1 MKHLRKIMAL
11 VLSLAMVLAMSI
23 TVFAGEVTATVANN
37 TNHAYKAYQVFKGT
51 QQENSKVLGD
61 IEWGNG
67 VVESTI
73 KTKLSSSTYFQ
84 GATTAQQVADILKKG
99 ESYNCPEA
107 KEFARIAN
115 DSISNNAVDVAANA
129 GSVTLTAGTGYYL
142 FVDQTTKNNENKNDF
157 VKGLSLLQVTG
168 DTITITAKVDKPSVE
183 KKVQENVKTGNTTD
197 NYGDKYNDT
206 ADYNIGDSVP
216 FRLYGTVIDMSE
228 FQNGYKYVFH
238 DTAAT
243 SLDINKDAK
252 VYYSSDKEGRNK
264 TDIDSSLYH
273 VEYGTDNH
281 SLTVTFNNLRAVK
294 IKNSE
299 NSDVEISSG
308 YIIVEYTA
316 KLNSSAAIGQGTIGE
331 TKEGNIN
338 KVYLEYSNNPNQ
350 SGEGQPETGNTPEDK
365 VIVFTYELDVTKI
378 DGADKNKPSE
388 QQKKLKDAEFVLYR
402 GTAASP
408 EYAKVDANA
417 KIQEWTNDIN
427 NATTLKSDVNGL
439 FKVIGLDDGTY
450 YLKETKAPNGYN
462 VLKND
467 IKVQI
472 KADTSNGQN
481 GNGDVAELK
490 TLKVNVNDGS
500 DKDASLSTG
509 IVNITVENNQGSL
522 LPETGGIGTT
532 IFYIVGVVLVLGA
545 GVLLVTKKRMNADK

>member
-73 KTKLSSSTYFQ
+73 KTKLASSTYFKS
-84 GATTAQQVADILKKG
+84 ATTAQQVADILKGKLND
-99 ESYNCPEA
+99 SAEA

-115 DSISNNAVDVAANA
+115 DSISGNAVDVAANA
-129 GSVTLTAGTGYYL
+129 KSVILTEGTGYYL
-142 FVDQTTKNNENKNDF
+142 FVDQTVGNEENQNDF
-157 VKGLSLLQVTG
+157 IKGLSLLQVTG

-183 KKVQENVKTGNTTD
+183 KKVQENIKTNNTTD

-206 ADYNIGDSVP
+206 ADYNIGDNVP

-252 VYYSSDKEGRNK
+252 VYYSSDKEGNNK
-264 TDIDSSLYH
+264 TDIDSSLYR

-281 SLTVTFNNLRAVK
+281 SLTVTFDNLRAVK

-402 GTAASP
+402 GTAESP

-427 NATTLKSDVNGL
+427 NATTLKSNVNGL

>member
-67 VVESTI
+67 VEE
-73 KTKLSSSTYFQ
+73 TKIVNKLAASTYFKTV
-84 GATTAQQVADILKKG
+84 TTAQAAADILKDKKNN
-99 ESYNCPEA
+99 SPEA
-107 KEFARIAN
+107 KEFARIAH
-115 DSISNNAVDVAANA
+115 DSISSNAVDVPANA
-129 GSVTLTAGTGYYL
+129 TSVQLTYGTGYYL
-142 FVDQTTKNNENKNDF
+142 FVDQTVETQENKNDF

-183 KKVQENVKTGNTTD
+183 KKVQENVKTDNTTD
-197 NYGDKYNDT
+197 NYGDRYNDT
-206 ADYNIGDSVP
+206 ADYNIGDNVP
-216 FRLYGTVIDMSE
+216 FRLYGTVIDMRE
-228 FQNGYKYVFH
+228 FRNGYKYVFH

-243 SLDINKDAK
+243 SLDINENVK
-252 VYYSSDKEGRNK
+252 VYYSSDKNGTSK
-264 TDIDSSLYH
+264 TEISDKLYK
-273 VEYGTDNH
+273 VVYGADKH
-281 SLTVTFNNLRAVK
+281 SLTVTFDNLRAVK

-316 KLNSSAAIGQGTIGE
+316 KLNSNAAIGRGTIGE

-350 SGEGQPETGNTPEDK
+350 SGDGETGNTPEDK

-378 DGADKNKPSE
+378 DGADKEKSFAE
-388 QQKKLKDAEFVLYR
+388 QKKLKDAEFVLYR
-402 GTAASP
+402 GTDANP

-417 KIQEWTNDIN
+417 KIQKWTNDIN
-427 NATTLKSDVNGL
+427 NATTLKSDANGL

-462 VLKND
+462 ILKND

-472 KADTSNGQN
+472 EANTTNGQN
-481 GNGDVAELK
+481 GNGKVTELQALNVK
-490 TLKVNVNDGS
+490 VNDGTENS
-500 DKDASLSTG
+500 GNFLTG
-509 IVNITVENNQGSL
+509 IVNITVENNQGSI